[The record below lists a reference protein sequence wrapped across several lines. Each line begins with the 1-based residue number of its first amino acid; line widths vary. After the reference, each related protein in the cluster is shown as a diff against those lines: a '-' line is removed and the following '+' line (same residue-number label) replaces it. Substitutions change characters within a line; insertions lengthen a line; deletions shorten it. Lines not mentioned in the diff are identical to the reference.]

1 MSKNK
6 VKTNSSGSVTVVGSH
21 KTANIIVSVVIGIAA
36 LILIAV
42 AVLCAVRIDP
52 LDGLK
57 TPERYDLYKVGTSSP
72 MSTNDGEQSKIRNA
86 MNDMDFSVMNAILQ
100 WNWDYSYNFQR
111 DGKGKKIQMSA
122 EEISNIGATNSEF
135 MIEYIYK
142 PATIEYDPN
151 EDKSVV
157 KYSTAQSLKVD
168 GETVYF
174 DRVKVLIGN
183 TAGSVGE
190 IALYPYIYDR
200 VNNKVADGGEA
211 YDSYKITPIK
221 VRANTTDAYAA
232 LEEIVRINER
242 G

>member
-1 MSKNK
+1 
-6 VKTNSSGSVTVVGSH
+6 
-21 KTANIIVSVVIGIAA
+21 
-36 LILIAV
+36 
-42 AVLCAVRIDP
+42 
-52 LDGLK
+52 
-57 TPERYDLYKVGTSSP
+57 
-72 MSTNDGEQSKIRNA
+72 
-86 MNDMDFSVMNAILQ
+86 
-100 WNWDYSYNFQR
+100 
-111 DGKGKKIQMSA
+111 MSA

-190 IALYPYIYDR
+190 ITLYPYIYDR